1 MILEKKI
8 NAKID
13 EANEYFYFVS
23 EHEHSLNFDKQIQN
37 FCLKVMNLSKYVQS
51 KH

>member
-13 EANEYFYFVS
+13 EANEFIFFIS
-23 EHEHSLNFDKQIQN
+23 ENEQSLNFDKQIQN
-37 FCLKVMNLSKYVQS
+37 FCLKVMQLSKYVQS
-51 KH
+51 K